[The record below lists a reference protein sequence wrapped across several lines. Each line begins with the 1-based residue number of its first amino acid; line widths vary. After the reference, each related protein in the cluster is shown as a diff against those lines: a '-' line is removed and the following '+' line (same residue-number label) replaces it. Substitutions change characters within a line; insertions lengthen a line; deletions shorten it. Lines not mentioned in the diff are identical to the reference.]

1 MLGDGPI
8 ATLNDRWFSGGIMN
22 TNAFVLAAALAAAG
36 SPLQAQEQR
45 VTTGE
50 LPAVVQHALAE
61 SSKGDPI
68 KTINRRVID
77 GRTFYDVELER
88 KNAINPRFRITEDGI
103 VIAGTPR
110 STSDGAADLIPLYE
124 GVSTP
129 AAAFDPMVPLE
140 QLPEAVRE
148 TIKKDAA
155 GRQIADIDRET
166 WQGRTVYEVEFKASG
181 RNPQIHIAEDGT
193 IVRAEQRRGGELGTN
208 IRDLFMGTQLEDT
221 PPAVQ
226 ETIRREVR
234 NGAINDIDIER
245 RSGQRV
251 FEVEIIDRQ
260 NTFQIHVAEDGR
272 LLHDR
277 KSVV

>member
-1 MLGDGPI
+1 MK
-8 ATLNDRWFSGGIMN
+8 IMTPN
-22 TNAFVLAAALAAAG
+22 FLLLSVALVVAG

-50 LPAVVQHALAE
+50 LPAVVQRALNE

-110 STSDGAADLIPLYE
+110 STSDGTADLITSYD
-124 GVSTP
+124 GISVP

-140 QLPEAVRE
+140 ELPAAVRE
-148 TIKKDAA
+148 TIKKEAA

-181 RNPQIHIAEDGT
+181 RNPQVHIAEDGT
-193 IVRAEQRRGGELGTN
+193 VLKAEQPRSSQLGTT
-208 IRDLFMGTQLEDT
+208 IRNLFMGTQLEDT

-226 ETIRREVR
+226 ETIRREMR
-234 NGAINDIDIER
+234 NGAIDDIDVKR
-245 RSGQRV
+245 RGGQRIYK
-251 FEVEIIDRQ
+251 VEISDRQ

-272 LLHDR
+272 LLHNTR
-277 KSVV
+277 PASAPPKRG